1 MSVTVEHITKIYGV
15 QKALDD
21 VSFSLKKGEITGFL
35 GPNGAG
41 KSTMMKI
48 ICCYLP
54 SSSGK
59 VTVNGYDTSEESLK
73 VRRLI
78 GYLPEHNPLYTD
90 MYVKEFLEFV
100 WSIYGGKRKDAAKRV
115 KEMIE
120 LTGLGVEQHK
130 KIGALSKGYRQRVG
144 LAQAL
149 IHDPEILILDEPTT
163 GLDPNQLSEIRNLIK
178 ETGKNKTVMFSS
190 HIMQEVEALCER
202 IIIINKGKIVADQS
216 GKQLKQNQSAQVIT
230 LEFDKKIDST
240 FWKKF
245 EGIQNVIS
253 ESDSKWKLV
262 CNANVDIRMN
272 ISKEALNAG
281 LLILSMNKEEQKLE
295 DIFKR
300 LTEN

>member
-1 MSVTVEHITKIYGV
+1 
-15 QKALDD
+15 
-21 VSFSLKKGEITGFL
+21 
-35 GPNGAG
+35 
-41 KSTMMKI
+41 MMKI

-54 SSSGK
+54 ATMGNIS
-59 VTVNGYDTSEESLK
+59 VNGLDTREDSLK
-73 VRRLI
+73 IRRLI

-100 WSIYGGKRKDAAKRV
+100 WGIYGGSRKEAWKRV
-115 KEMIE
+115 KEMIDV
-120 LTGLGVEQHK
+120 TGLGVEQHK

-163 GLDPNQLSEIRNLIK
+163 GLDPNQLSEIRNLIR

-216 GKQLKQNQSAQVIT
+216 GKQLKQNQTTQIIT
-230 LEFDKKIDST
+230 VEFDKKPDAS
-240 FWKKF
+240 FWKKIA
-245 EGIQNVIS
+245 GIRKVSAETEN
-253 ESDSKWKLV
+253 KWKVV
-262 CNANVDIRMN
+262 CEDDRDIRVD
-272 ISKEALNAG
+272 ISKEAINSG

-295 DIFKR
+295 DVFKR
-300 LTEN
+300 LTE